1 MSMKV
6 RLVIVTSKR
15 ILTRYFEVDNKR
27 QAIGYIPKVLQE
39 EGISDKVR
47 RYEVIEVDENNR
59 RIKRY

>member
-1 MSMKV
+1 MSMRV

-15 ILTRYFEVDNKR
+15 ILTRYFEVENQR

-39 EGISDKVR
+39 EGITDKVR
-47 RYEVIEVDENNR
+47 GYDVVEVDENNR

>member
-1 MSMKV
+1 MSMRV

>member
-1 MSMKV
+1 MRV

-15 ILTRYFEVDNKR
+15 ILTRYFEVENQR

-39 EGISDKVR
+39 EGITDKVR
-47 RYEVIEVDENNR
+47 RYDVVEVDENNR